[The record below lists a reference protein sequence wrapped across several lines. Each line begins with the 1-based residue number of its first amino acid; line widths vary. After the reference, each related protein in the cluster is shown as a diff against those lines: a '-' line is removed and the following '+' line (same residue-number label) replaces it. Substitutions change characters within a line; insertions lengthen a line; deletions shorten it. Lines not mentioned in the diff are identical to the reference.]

1 MSLDWIA
8 DELHRLDAN
17 ELRRHPRNCEPLPGG
32 RCRVDGALC
41 VNFASNDYLGLAND
55 PRVVAAAVRA
65 AELYGAGAQASA
77 LVSGRTPIHAMLET
91 ELARFEETEA
101 ALLFPSGFAA
111 NVGVIGSLV
120 NEGDVVLCDRLNHA
134 SLIDGCRLSG
144 ARFRVY
150 GHCDLEQLARE
161 LDKARDARRRLIVTD
176 SLFSMD
182 GDIAPLRELAEL
194 ADRTSSMLLV
204 DEAHATGVYGEHGT
218 GLCEAISP
226 LRGLVRIGTLS
237 KAIGSQGGFL
247 AGTRDLIEWV
257 RNTART
263 QMFSTALT
271 PAACGAA
278 LESLQIIRTDTS
290 RRDRVRENSR
300 QLRVRLQASNWS
312 TLGAP
317 DSPIIP
323 IVVGDPQQ
331 TVAMSQRLLSQGFFV
346 PAIRPP
352 TVPQG
357 TSRLRISLSA
367 LHSIADIDRFCECLS
382 SLGDLKQ
389 P

>member
-1 MSLDWIA
+1 MSLDWIS
-8 DELHRLDAN
+8 DELKKLDAA
-17 ELRRHPRNCEPLPGG
+17 ELRRFPRSCQALPGG
-32 RCRVDGALC
+32 RCRVDDVEC
-41 VNFASNDYLGLAND
+41 VNFASNDYLGLAGD

-65 AELYGAGAQASA
+65 TEVYGAGAQASA
-77 LVSGRTPIHAMLET
+77 LVSGRTPIHAELEAK
-91 ELARFEETEA
+91 LAQFEGTEA

-120 NEGDVVLCDRLNHA
+120 GDGDVVLCDRLNHA

-150 GHCDLEQLARE
+150 GHCDFDQLAGE
-161 LDKARDARRRLIVTD
+161 LDKAREARRRLIVTD

-194 ADRTSSMLLV
+194 ADRTQSMLLV

-218 GLCEAISP
+218 GLCDEISQ
-226 LRGLVRIGTLS
+226 LSGLVRIGTLS

-247 AGTRDLIEWV
+247 AGSQDLVEWV

-278 LESLQIIRTDTS
+278 LESLRIIGADTT
-290 RRDRVRENSR
+290 RRDHVRGLARFLRS
-300 QLRVRLQASNWS
+300 QLHDLNWN
-312 TLGAP
+312 TLGDP
-317 DSPIIP
+317 DSPIVP

-331 TVAMSQRLLSQGFFV
+331 AVTMSQRLQSQGFFL

-352 TVPQG
+352 TVPRG

-367 LHSIADIDRFCECLS
+367 LHSFEDANRFCECMAQF
-382 SLGDLKQ
+382 GVPKA

>member
-8 DELHRLDAN
+8 DELRRLESA
-17 ELRRHPRNCEPLPGG
+17 ELRRHPRSCESLPGG
-32 RCRVDGALC
+32 RCRVDGTLC
-41 VNFASNDYLGLAND
+41 VNLASNDYLGLAGD
-55 PRVVAAAVRA
+55 PQVIAAAARA
-65 AELYGAGAQASA
+65 AEQYGAGAQASS
-77 LVSGRTPIHAMLET
+77 LVSGRTPIHAELEAA
-91 ELARFEETEA
+91 LAQFEGAEA

-120 NEGDVVLCDRLNHA
+120 GEGDVVLCDRLNHA

-150 GHCDLEQLARE
+150 GHCDLDQLARE
-161 LDKARDARRRLIVTD
+161 LDKAREARRRLIVTD

-182 GDIAPLRELAEL
+182 GDVAPLRELAEL
-194 ADRTSSMLLV
+194 ADRTESMLLV
-204 DEAHATGVYGEHGT
+204 DEAHATGVYGEQGT
-218 GLCEAISP
+218 GLCEEISQ

-271 PAACGAA
+271 PPACGAA
-278 LESLQIIRTDTS
+278 LESLRIIRTDTA
-290 RRDRVRENSR
+290 RRDRVREHSR
-300 QLRVRLQASNWS
+300 RLRVRLQERKWE

-317 DSPIIP
+317 DSPIVP

-331 TVAMSQRLLSQGFFV
+331 AVALSQRLLSQGFFV

-367 LHSIADIDRFCECLS
+367 LHAWEDLERFCECL
-382 SLGDLKQ
+382 G

>member
-8 DELHRLDAN
+8 DELRRLDET
-17 ELRRHPRNCEPLPGG
+17 ELRRHPRSCESLPGG
-32 RCRVDGALC
+32 RCRVDGIEC
-41 VNFASNDYLGLAND
+41 VNFASNDYLGLASD
-55 PRVVAAAVRA
+55 PQVVAAAVRA

-91 ELARFEETEA
+91 ELARFEGTEA

-120 NEGDVVLCDRLNHA
+120 GEGDVVLCDRLNHA

-150 GHCDLEQLARE
+150 RHCDLDQLARE
-161 LDKARDARRRLIVTD
+161 LDKAREARRRLIVTD

-182 GDIAPLRELAEL
+182 GDLAPLRELAEL
-194 ADRTSSMLLV
+194 ADRTQSMLLV
-204 DEAHATGVYGEHGT
+204 DEAHATGVYGEQGT
-218 GLCEAISP
+218 GLCEEISQ

-263 QMFSTALT
+263 QMFSTGLT

-278 LESLQIIRTDTS
+278 LESLQIIRTDTA
-290 RRDRVRENSR
+290 RRNRVREHSR
-300 QLRVRLQASNWS
+300 RLRARLQALNWN

-331 TVAMSQRLLSQGFFV
+331 AVALSQRLLSQGFFV

-367 LHSIADIDRFCECLS
+367 LHSWEDLERFCECLAR
-382 SLGDLKQ
+382 GAVR
-389 P
+389 